1 MKFPSGDYQSNH
13 LQSLWLSKISKI
25 PRIALFLTKSSQKE
39 LDTRT
44 AIEMWS
50 NSLVSAHLTHPA
62 LINKVQVAVRVR
74 SSSICLTDK

>member
-13 LQSLWLSKISKI
+13 LQSLWLSEISKI
-25 PRIALFLTKSSQKE
+25 PRIALLLTKSSQKE

-62 LINKVQVAVRVR
+62 LINKVQVSGLGHHQFV
-74 SSSICLTDK
+74 